1 MKIQKQVPLTEGPI
15 LKSLTGLAVPIM
27 ISSFLGTLYNI
38 TDMAWIGLL
47 GSKAVAAVGVG
58 GMYVWLSQGLASL
71 ARMGGQVYVAQ
82 SLGRREKEQAHRYA
96 KTAVQLSIILGLAFA
111 AVSLVFTNPLV
122 GFFKLEDA
130 KTIQDAKIYMQ
141 ITCGLIVF
149 SFINLT
155 LTGVYTAQGDS
166 KTPFLANFIGLL
178 INLVLDPVLILGIG
192 PFPRIEVAGAAIA
205 TVSAQFVVMLV
216 MIIGVFRSKEENVLK
231 GIRLLQPF
239 SKEEFKNICKIGG
252 PTALQGMMYCMIS
265 MVLTRMVSAFGAEA
279 IATQRVGGQIESIS
293 WNTADGFA
301 AALNAFVGQNYG
313 AKKMERVQKG
323 YRISFWTV
331 AIWGALIMLAFIIF
345 PKPIAGV
352 FFHEPK
358 ALEIAV
364 SYLVIIGFSEAFMC
378 VELMTIGALSGLGK
392 TKLCSIISITVTS
405 MRIPLA
411 LLLSRTAL
419 GLNGIWWALTL
430 TSVAKGII
438 FYLTFRYQMRENVKR
453 QKN

>member
-71 ARMGGQVYVAQ
+71 ARMGGQVHVAQ
-82 SLGRREKEQAHRYA
+82 CLGRGDKEQAHRYA
-96 KTAVQLSIILGLAFA
+96 KTAVQLSILLGLAFA
-111 AVSLVFTNPLV
+111 AVSLLFTDPLV
-122 GFFKLEDA
+122 GFFKLEGV
-130 KTIQDAKIYMQ
+130 KTILDAKIYMR
-141 ITCGLIVF
+141 ITCGLILF
-149 SFINLT
+149 PFLNLT
-155 LTGVYTAQGDS
+155 LTGLYTAQGDS
-166 KTPFLANFIGLL
+166 KTPFVANFIGLL
-178 INLVLDPVLILGIG
+178 INLLLDPLLILGVG
-192 PFPRIEVAGAAIA
+192 PFPRIEVAGAAVA
-205 TVSAQFVVMLV
+205 TVSAQFVVMFV
-216 MIIGVFRSKEENVLK
+216 MMVGVFRSKKEENVLK
-231 GIRLLQPF
+231 GIRLFKPF
-239 SKEEFKNICKIGG
+239 SKEELGNICKIGG
-252 PTALQGMMYCMIS
+252 PTAIQGMVYCMIS
-265 MVLTRMVSAFGAEA
+265 MVLTRMVAAFGAEA
-279 IATQRVGGQIESIS
+279 IATQRVGGQIESVS

-313 AKKMERVQKG
+313 AKKMDRVQKG

-345 PKPIAGV
+345 PGPIAGV
-352 FFHEPK
+352 FFHEEK
-358 ALEIAV
+358 AMEIAI
-364 SYLVIIGFSEAFMC
+364 SYLIIIGFSEAFMC

-392 TKLCSIISITVTS
+392 TKLCSVISITATS

-411 LLLSRTAL
+411 MVLSRTSL
-419 GLNGIWWALTL
+419 GLDGIWWALTL

-438 FYLTFRYQMRENVKR
+438 FYLTFRYQMREKC
-453 QKN
+453 

>member
-71 ARMGGQVYVAQ
+71 ARMGGQVHVAQ
-82 SLGRREKEQAHRYA
+82 CLGRGDKEQAHRYA
-96 KTAVQLSIILGLAFA
+96 KTAVQLSILLGLAFA
-111 AVSLVFTNPLV
+111 AVSLLFTDPLV
-122 GFFKLEDA
+122 GFFKLEGA
-130 KTIQDAKIYMQ
+130 KTILDAKIYMR
-141 ITCGLIVF
+141 ITCGLILF
-149 SFINLT
+149 SFLNLT
-155 LTGVYTAQGDS
+155 LTGLYTAQGDS
-166 KTPFLANFIGLL
+166 KTPFVANFIGLL
-178 INLVLDPVLILGIG
+178 INLLLDPLLILGVG
-192 PFPRIEVAGAAIA
+192 PFPRIEVAGAAVA
-205 TVSAQFVVMLV
+205 TVSAQLVVMLV
-216 MIIGVFRSKEENVLK
+216 MMVGVFRSKKEENVLK
-231 GIRLLQPF
+231 GIRLFEPF
-239 SKEEFKNICKIGG
+239 SKEEFGNICKIGG
-252 PTALQGMMYCMIS
+252 PTAIQGMVYCMIS
-265 MVLTRMVSAFGAEA
+265 MVLTRMVAAFGAEA
-279 IATQRVGGQIESIS
+279 IATQRVGGQIESVS

-313 AKKMERVQKG
+313 AKKMDRVQKG

-345 PKPIAGV
+345 PGPIAGV
-352 FFHEPK
+352 FFHEEK
-358 ALEIAV
+358 AMEIAI
-364 SYLVIIGFSEAFMC
+364 SYLIIIGFSEAFMC

-392 TKLCSIISITVTS
+392 TKLCSVISITATS

-411 LLLSRTAL
+411 LCLSHTSL
-419 GLNGIWWALTL
+419 GLDGIWWALTL

-438 FYLTFRYQMRENVKR
+438 FYLTFRYQMREKC
-453 QKN
+453 